1 MCIQNNVMTVIPP
14 LEHLLLLSD
23 SRASGALLHSG
34 STKVPHL
41 EEVNTGVKTREGKGS
56 ASLVATQSIFIQ
68 PVEEEVP
75 CCFRPSK
82 NRAHTGQTKAAE
94 CQAGLSLPC
103 HSRYLRVRW
112 GGWQRVIIPV
122 MGTPASVDDCNLYRS
137 L

>member
-1 MCIQNNVMTVIPP
+1 MLIKNSVSCHHTGTCIQNNVITVIPP

-41 EEVNTGVKTREGKGS
+41 EEVNTFVKTREGKGS

-75 CCFRPSK
+75 CCSGPSK
-82 NRAHTGQTKAAE
+82 TEPT
-94 CQAGLSLPC
+94 QAKPKQPSAKLASPC
-103 HSRYLRVRW
+103 LATA
-112 GGWQRVIIPV
+112 
-122 MGTPASVDDCNLYRS
+122 GT
-137 L
+137 